1 MCKNITVK
9 GLEEIQTQRLN
20 NKQSNI
26 TCYQKKKKNGQNN
39 VKSESMIW
47 KHLTIETVFDK

>member
-26 TCYQKKKKNGQNN
+26 TCYQKKTKNGQNN